1 MTAPSFS
8 IVIPT
13 YNRPKQLAACLQAC
27 ARLDYPHDRFEI
39 IIVDDGSPVPVEVLK
54 TGPRVAPPAG
64 VPPAVAPPANGGPN
78 LPSITWLRQSN
89 AGPASAR
96 NMGAQHARGDILAFT
111 DDDCAPTQQWL
122 RELAQSF
129 NNSPTGL
136 VGGRTVNGLVDN
148 IYSTASQ
155 MIVDE
160 AYAYFLP
167 WDSGLRFFAS
177 NNMAVS
183 SRLFQES
190 GGFDSS
196 FRTSEDRDFCARWI
210 RQGYPLVYTPE
221 AIVHH
226 YHHLTL
232 TAFCRQHF
240 SYGRGAYQFHRM
252 QAACGPSLLK
262 PAPRF
267 YASVFRRALS
277 WKPLLMTGLM
287 ILWQVANLAGFLW
300 QAVHSHLLSTTIT
313 SGERFEQAEGA
324 SPETRSREKRQD

>member
-1 MTAPSFS
+1 MTDAPIFS

-27 ARLDYPHDRFEI
+27 ARLDYPRDRFEI
-39 IIVDDGSPVPVEVLK
+39 IIVDDGSPVPVEVLRND
-54 TGPRVAPPAG
+54 GS
-64 VPPAVAPPANGGPN
+64 N
-78 LPSITWLRQSN
+78 LMRITWLRQFN

-111 DDDCAPTQQWL
+111 DDDCTPTQQWL

-129 NNSPTGL
+129 NDVPTGL

-160 AYAYFLP
+160 AYAFFHSR
-167 WDSGLRFFAS
+167 DSDLRFFAS
-177 NNMAVS
+177 NNLAVAT
-183 SRLFQES
+183 RLFYKI

-196 FRTSEDRDFCARWI
+196 FRTSEDREFCDRWI
-210 RQGYPLVYTPE
+210 RQGHPLVYTTA

-226 YHHLTL
+226 YHQLTL

-240 SYGRGAYQFHRM
+240 SYGRGAFQFHRTR
-252 QAACGPSLLK
+252 ARGGRSLSK
-262 PAPRF
+262 PDPRF
-267 YASVFRRALS
+267 YASVIRRALS
-277 WKPLLMTGLM
+277 CKPLRMAGLLG
-287 ILWQVANLAGFLW
+287 LWQVANLAGFLW
-300 QAVHSHLLSTTIT
+300 QAAHQALLSTN
-313 SGERFEQAEGA
+313 SA
-324 SPETRSREKRQD
+324 SCD

>member
-1 MTAPSFS
+1 MTDAPIFS

-27 ARLDYPHDRFEI
+27 GRLDYPHDRFEI
-39 IIVDDGSPVPVEVLK
+39 IIVDDGSPVPVEMLK
-54 TGPRVAPPAG
+54 KDGSNFPK
-64 VPPAVAPPANGGPN
+64 
-78 LPSITWLRQSN
+78 ITCLRQLN
-89 AGPASAR
+89 AGPGSAR
-96 NMGAQHARGDILAFT
+96 NMGAQHAQGDILAFT
-111 DDDCAPTQQWL
+111 DDDCAPTQEWL

-129 NNSPTGL
+129 NDAPTGL

-155 MIVDE
+155 MIIDE
-160 AYAYFLP
+160 AYAYFLR

-183 SRLFQES
+183 NKLFQES

-196 FRTSEDRDFCARWI
+196 FKTSEDRDFCARWI
-210 RQGYPLVYTPE
+210 RQGHPLVFTTK

-232 TAFCRQHF
+232 MAFCRQHF

-252 QAACGPSLLK
+252 RAPCGPSLLK
-262 PAPRF
+262 PDPRF
-267 YASVFRRALS
+267 YASVFRRAFS
-277 WKPLLMTGLM
+277 GRKPIRMTGLM

-300 QAVHSHLLSTTIT
+300 QAAHHTPFPTN
-313 SGERFEQAEGA
+313 RAA
-324 SPETRSREKRQD
+324 CD